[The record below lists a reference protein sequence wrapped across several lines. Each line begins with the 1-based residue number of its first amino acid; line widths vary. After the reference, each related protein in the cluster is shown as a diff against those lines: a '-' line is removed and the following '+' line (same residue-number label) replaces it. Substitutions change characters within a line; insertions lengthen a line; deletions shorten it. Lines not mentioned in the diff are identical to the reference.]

1 MVDSLQI
8 PEEHHAKL
16 AWFFV
21 CLLILLSLLFLVL
34 PLLEFSVDQEEQ
46 LLKRYAQLA
55 SYEHVLG
62 STEEYENQ
70 YEHIKK
76 TGLDTLFYPK
86 GLTSAQV
93 GKELQK
99 QLAAIITRD
108 GGILVRSEVLDANQS
123 TSQSTSSDDDQKK
136 SIYQKVIV
144 KANLQGS
151 MKLLRNLLHQAY
163 RARPFIFVED
173 LSINPLQSA
182 GEKIQQ
188 LKAEVIISTYWRGG
202 VRSNETVD

>member
-1 MVDSLQI
+1 MIENLKI
-8 PEEHHAKL
+8 PEQYHTQL
-16 AWFFV
+16 AWFFL
-21 CLLILLSLLFLVL
+21 CLFVLLAILFLIL
-34 PLLEFSVDQEEQ
+34 PLLHFAIEQEDS
-46 LLKRYAQLA
+46 LRKRYAQLA
-55 SYEHVLG
+55 SYQHVVG
-62 STEEYENQ
+62 STAEYESQ
-70 YEHIKK
+70 YAHIKK

-108 GGILVRSEVLDANQS
+108 GGILVRSEVLETNGAEKDKN
-123 TSQSTSSDDDQKK
+123 K

-163 RARPFIFVED
+163 RARPFIFVEH
-173 LSINPLQSA
+173 LSINPLNKA

-188 LKAEVIISTYWRGG
+188 LKAEVVISTYWRGG
-202 VRSNETVD
+202 VRSDESVD

>member
-1 MVDSLQI
+1 MIDRIKI
-8 PEEHHAKL
+8 PEEHQAKF
-16 AWFFV
+16 AWIFLG
-21 CLLILLSLLFLVL
+21 LLVLLSLLFLVL
-34 PLLEFSVDQEEQ
+34 PLLELAAKQEDT

-55 SYEHVLG
+55 SYQHVVG
-62 STEEYENQ
+62 STEEYESK
-70 YEHIKK
+70 YAHIKK

-108 GGILVRSEVLDANQS
+108 GGILMKSEVLDAN
-123 TSQSTSSDDDQKK
+123 TSEDEQKK

-173 LSINPLQSA
+173 LSLNPLGGGA
-182 GEKIQQ
+182 DKKIQQ
-188 LKAEVIISTYWRGG
+188 LRAEVIISTYWRGG
-202 VRSNETVD
+202 VGSDETMD

>member
-1 MVDSLQI
+1 MVEILKV
-8 PEEHHAKL
+8 PEQYHTKL
-16 AWFFV
+16 AWLFL
-21 CLLILLSLLFLVL
+21 CLLMLLAVLFLIL
-34 PLLEFSVDQEEQ
+34 PLLSFSIDQEES
-46 LLKRYAQLA
+46 LRKRYAQLA
-55 SYEHVLG
+55 SYQHVVG
-62 STEEYENQ
+62 STTEYESK
-70 YEHIKK
+70 YAHIKK

-108 GGILVRSEVLDANQS
+108 GGILVRSEVLKVKS
-123 TSQSTSSDDDQKK
+123 TEEIKK
-136 SIYQKVIV
+136 TSIYQKVIV

-173 LSINPLQSA
+173 LSVNPLKNA

-202 VRSNETVD
+202 VHSDEIVD

>member
-1 MVDSLQI
+1 
-8 PEEHHAKL
+8 
-16 AWFFV
+16 
-21 CLLILLSLLFLVL
+21 
-34 PLLEFSVDQEEQ
+34 VDQEDK

-55 SYEHVLG
+55 SYQHVVG
-62 STEEYENQ
+62 STTEYENQ
-70 YEHIKK
+70 YAHIKK

-108 GGILVRSEVLDANQS
+108 GGILVRSEVLDANKA
-123 TSQSTSSDDDQKK
+123 TSSQNDQKK

-173 LSINPLQSA
+173 LSVNPLNRA

-202 VRSNETVD
+202 VLNNETVD

>member
-1 MVDSLQI
+1 
-8 PEEHHAKL
+8 
-16 AWFFV
+16 
-21 CLLILLSLLFLVL
+21 
-34 PLLEFSVDQEEQ
+34 
-46 LLKRYAQLA
+46 
-55 SYEHVLG
+55 
-62 STEEYENQ
+62 
-70 YEHIKK
+70 
-76 TGLDTLFYPK
+76 LDTLFYPK

-108 GGILVRSEVLDANQS
+108 GGILVRSEVLDANKA
-123 TSQSTSSDDDQKK
+123 TSSQNDQKK

-173 LSINPLQSA
+173 LSVNPLNRA

-202 VRSNETVD
+202 VLNNETVD